1 MSEQKTRTPHLPNKL
16 MALLPIIFLL
26 AIMISNYVL
35 GWGQDPHIPVLLAC
49 GIAMIVG
56 GLCGYSYA
64 DMLKGALDAVS

>member
-1 MSEQKTRTPHLPNKL
+1 

-49 GIAMIVG
+49 AIAMVVG
-56 GLCGYSYA
+56 GL
-64 DMLKGALDAVS
+64 